1 MSHET
6 RDQGPHTASVDAE
19 EHKARLANRRLLEG
33 MDIVTAAA
41 LALQSPEDGDAYLSY
56 VVDVTM
62 RAISDLVDFH
72 ALGIAWFDPTGLE
85 WKLGVCVPESR
96 KPLLMEEINHQ
107 IEHDFVGWA
116 ITHNKPMSV
125 PSLLRGKRTFIH
137 SLGTQRR
144 VAGFFLG
151 ISNESFVP
159 DVYQKL
165 ISILLIYCANTLD
178 SHRLYT
184 ENLER
189 RAEEE
194 RLQKLTLED
203 PLTGLA
209 NRRHFDDVLM
219 TEARRAARTKSL
231 LSLVMIDI
239 DCFKAYNDEYGHQH
253 GDEALKRV
261 AAAVGAAVGRAGD
274 LAARYGGE
282 EFAVILPVT
291 DTEGGVVLGE
301 RIRLTIEHLRIP
313 HVRSSSGTYL
323 TASVGVSSAQ
333 GSSALTPSLLIGA
346 ADRALYRAK
355 RMGGN
360 CLESESLV

>member
-1 MSHET
+1 MSQNTGNELP
-6 RDQGPHTASVDAE
+6 QSASANAE

-33 MDIVTAAA
+33 MDIVTTAA
-41 LALQSPEDGDAYLSY
+41 LALQTTEDGDAYMAH
-56 VVDVTM
+56 VVDVTL

-72 ALGIAWFDPTGLE
+72 VLGIAWFDSTGLE
-85 WKLGVCVPESR
+85 WKVGVCVPESR
-96 KPLLMEEINHQ
+96 KQLLMDEINYQ

-151 ISNESFVP
+151 ISNEGYVP

-165 ISILLIYCANTLD
+165 ISILLVYCANTLE

-189 RAEEE
+189 RAEEQ
-194 RLQKLTLED
+194 RLQKLSLED

-219 TEARRAARTKSL
+219 TEVRRSARTRSIISL
-231 LSLVMIDI
+231 IMVDI
-239 DCFKAYNDEYGHQH
+239 DGFKAYNDEYGHQQ
-253 GDEALKRV
+253 GDEALQRV
-261 AAAVGAAVGRAGD
+261 AAVVGGSVGRAGD

-282 EFAVILPVT
+282 EFAVILPIT
-291 DTEGGVVLGE
+291 NTEGVGALGE
-301 RIRLTIEHLRIP
+301 RIRSSIERLRIP
-313 HVRSSSGTYL
+313 HLRSSTGTYL
-323 TASVGVSSAQ
+323 TASVGVCSAE
-333 GSSALTPSLLIGA
+333 GSSELSPPSLIGA

-355 RMGGN
+355 RLGGN
-360 CLESESLV
+360 CLETESV

>member
-6 RDQGPHTASVDAE
+6 GNDQPHAGAVNAE

-33 MDIVTAAA
+33 MDIVTGAA
-41 LALQSPEDGDAYLSY
+41 LALQAAEDGDAYMSH

-72 ALGIAWFDPTGLE
+72 ALGIAWFDSTGLE
-85 WKLGVCVPESR
+85 WKLGVHEPESR
-96 KPLLMEEINHQ
+96 KECLMEEINHQ

-165 ISILLIYCANTLD
+165 ISILLVYCANTLE
-178 SHRLYT
+178 SHRLYM

-194 RLQKLTLED
+194 RLQKLSLED
-203 PLTGLA
+203 ALTGLA
-209 NRRHFDDVLM
+209 NRRHFDAVLM
-219 TEARRAARTKSL
+219 TEVRRSARTKSMI
-231 LSLVMIDI
+231 SLVMIDI
-239 DCFKAYNDEYGHQH
+239 DCFKAYNDEYGHQQ
-253 GDEALKRV
+253 GDEALRRV
-261 AAAVGAAVGRAGD
+261 AAAVGGAVGRAGD

-291 DTEGGVVLGE
+291 DAEGVMALGE
-301 RIRLTIEHLRIP
+301 RVRSSIEHLHIP
-313 HVRSSSGTYL
+313 HVRSSTGTYL
-323 TASVGVSSAQ
+323 TASVGVCSVE
-333 GSSALTPSLLIGA
+333 GSPALTPALLIGA

-355 RMGGN
+355 RKGGN
-360 CLESESLV
+360 CIQSEPV